1 VTDRFEDDR
10 ALAERAREGDEVAFA
25 ALVRRHAP
33 VAHRAAYLIT
43 RSAAD
48 ADDALQEGTV
58 KAWRAIGRFDPEY
71 GFRPWFTTI
80 VANTARSSAR
90 SWNRREAAT
99 MRLRPEASPPD
110 PADDAVSREEA
121 ETVARELDRLPE
133 RYRRAVALRHVL
145 GLSERET
152 AEALGVRPGT
162 VKSRVSRGLAMLR
175 EALGEGW
182 S

>member
-1 VTDRFEDDR
+1 MTARSPN
-10 ALAERAREGDEVAFA
+10 ERGRGTSTPLPRSSDEHAFA
-25 ALVRRHAP
+25 ALVRRHASI
-33 VAHRAAYLIT
+33 AHRAAYVIT
-43 RSAAD
+43 RNASD

-58 KAWRAIGRFDPEY
+58 KAWRALGRFDPER

-80 VANTARSSAR
+80 VANTARNRAR
-90 SWNRREAAT
+90 AWNRREAAT
-99 MRLRPEASPPD
+99 LRLRLDGSPSD
-110 PADDAVSREEA
+110 PADDAVSRDEA
-121 ETVARELDRLPE
+121 EAVLREVERLPE

-152 AEALGVRPGT
+152 ADALGIRPGT
-162 VKSRVSRGLAMLR
+162 VR